1 MNDFVIENKMLIK
14 YVGENEDVVVP
25 QGITTIGALS
35 FVGRPIKSVSIPEG
49 VVAIGDNA
57 FYECVHLA
65 NVVIPKSVK
74 HIERQAFGYCRSLEK
89 VIIPEG
95 VRFIGD
101 EAFIGCSKL
110 SSVTMR
116 YGTIELASRCFVGCA
131 SLTSFSTI
139 GSTVISR
146 NFPPGDSLFTALPI
160 TPFFLLSSNISP
172 LNR

>member
-1 MNDFVIENKMLIK
+1 MLAAKEVKAMNDFVIENKMLIK

-57 FYECVHLA
+57 FYECVHLT

-89 VIIPEG
+89 VINKYSGTKEYYLDDNRIEIYITIP
-95 VRFIGD
+95 I
-101 EAFIGCSKL
+101 
-110 SSVTMR
+110 
-116 YGTIELASRCFVGCA
+116 
-131 SLTSFSTI
+131 
-139 GSTVISR
+139 
-146 NFPPGDSLFTALPI
+146 
-160 TPFFLLSSNISP
+160 
-172 LNR
+172 